1 MTTSP
6 SPQALS
12 HLRVLD
18 MSRVLAGPWCG
29 QILADLGAEVIKVE
43 RPGVGDDTRSWG
55 PPYLKDGLGCE
66 TAESAYYLGANRG
79 KKSVAIDIAKPEG
92 QELVRKLA
100 AQCDVLIE
108 NYKAGD
114 LDRYGLGY
122 ERLKQDNP
130 GLIYCSITGF
140 GQTGPMRHV
149 AGYDFIIQGIGGLL
163 SITGERDDLPGGGPQ
178 KVGVAVADITTG
190 MYATVAILAALAYRT
205 QSGQGQYID
214 MALLDTQVAMIA
226 NMNMNYLVSGKI
238 PKRQGNAHANIVPY
252 QVFDAS
258 DDKFVIAVGN
268 DAQFAKFCEA
278 AGIAL
283 HHDERFKKNAER
295 VRHRD
300 TLIPLLADVFRQRRV
315 EEWVALLE
323 PVGVPVGGIN
333 NLEQVFEH
341 PQVKAR
347 KMRIDVPHPLSG
359 SVPLVASPIKMS
371 ATPPQCTQA
380 PPMLGEHTD
389 AVLSARLG
397 MSAEQVAE
405 LRGKGIV
412 GLAPKKNS

>member
-1 MTTSP
+1 
-6 SPQALS
+6 
-12 HLRVLD
+12 

-29 QILADLGAEVIKVE
+29 QILADLGASVIKIE
-43 RPGVGDDTRSWG
+43 RPGVGDDTRGWG
-55 PPYLKDGLGCE
+55 PPYLKDTLGCE

-79 KKSVAIDIAKPEG
+79 KQSVAIDIAKPEG
-92 QELVRKLA
+92 QELVRQLA
-100 AQCDVLIE
+100 AQSDVLIE

-114 LDRYGLGY
+114 LERYGLGY
-122 ERLKQDNP
+122 ERLKKDNP

-140 GQTGPMRHV
+140 GQTGPMSHV
-149 AGYDFIIQGIGGLL
+149 AGYDFIIQGIGGLM

-258 DDKFVIAVGN
+258 DGQFVIAVGN
-268 DAQFAKFCEA
+268 DSQFVKLCEA
-278 AGIAL
+278 AGATL
-283 HHDERFKKNAER
+283 HKDERFKKNADR
-295 VRHRD
+295 VRYRD
-300 TLIPLLADVFRQRRV
+300 DLIPLLAQVFRQRRV
-315 EEWVALLE
+315 KEWIEALE
-323 PVGVPVGGIN
+323 RVGVPVGGIN

-341 PQVKAR
+341 PQVQAR
-347 KMRIDVPHPLSG
+347 KMKIDVPHALSG

-371 ATPPQCTQA
+371 VTPPQCMQA
-380 PPMLGEHTD
+380 PPILGEHTS
-389 AVLSARLG
+389 VILRERLG
-397 MSAEQVAE
+397 MTVEQVEE
-405 LRGKGIV
+405 LRAKGILGV
-412 GLAPKKNS
+412 YHR